1 MKQTRTRRRRKTD
14 SGDLRTVLLFY
25 VLPFI
30 VINSIIFYLFT
41 AKPKVEITVGDTED
55 YLTTTATVRIRS
67 LFPTKNLVIAKD
79 GHRYDRFRSRV
90 MYPIRNPRGQ
100 VIGFGA
106 RTMVAGEE
114 PKYLNSPETPVYH
127 KSQELY
133 GLFEARE
140 AIHKKGRAIVC
151 EGYMD
156 VIQMSQAGFL
166 ETFGY
171 LLVFFVPLVQVF
183 ACLYL

>member
-1 MKQTRTRRRRKTD
+1 M
-14 SGDLRTVLLFY
+14 
-25 VLPFI
+25 
-30 VINSIIFYLFT
+30 
-41 AKPKVEITVGDTED
+41 
-55 YLTTTATVRIRS
+55 
-67 LFPTKNLVIAKD
+67 IAKD

-106 RTMVAGEE
+106 RTMVPGEE

-133 GLFEARE
+133 GLYEARD

-156 VIQMSQAGFL
+156 VIQMSQGGFL
-166 ETFGY
+166 ETVAALGTSITPEHVKNCFSSPIMFISHLTEMRLVLR
-171 LLVFFVPLVQVF
+171 LLEGRWSRLCPSSLIPKLLILCFCRRMKIRTV
-183 ACLYL
+183 